1 MIIHDPE
8 RRAERDTL
16 LARMVAL
23 LSADPRVC
31 AAWLFGSLG
40 RGDEDDLS
48 DIDVWVIVDDEHA
61 EAVKAARREFV
72 TKIAEP
78 LLIEEAPHNAPPDGA
93 YLCVLYPGQSGPH
106 AIDWYWQPHTVA
118 QFPSGCRLLF
128 DRVGIPAVPPEKP
141 MSSNE
146 HAAAV
151 SERAD
156 FFWVMVNVAAKTI
169 ARRQSW
175 AALGHITAIRFAL
188 GEVRWH
194 VGISATRPD
203 YKLVKRYADSPPML
217 PSDQLALVRRMAHEM
232 EALLP
237 NITALGGEARNAV
250 VAPTLAFL
258 DHVELL
264 LKNVAAFSK

>member
-8 RRAERDTL
+8 RRAERDAL
-16 LARMVAL
+16 LARVVAL

-61 EAVKAARREFV
+61 ETVKAARREFV

-78 LLIEEAPHNAPPDGA
+78 LLIEEAPQNAPPDGA
-93 YLCVLYPGQSGPH
+93 YLCVLYPGQRGPH
-106 AIDWYWQPHTVA
+106 AIDWYWQPRAVA
-118 QFPSGCRLLF
+118 QFPSGCRVLL
-128 DRVGIPAVPPEKP
+128 DRVGIPAIPPEKP
-141 MSSNE
+141 MLPSE

-151 SERAD
+151 SERID
-156 FFWVMVNVAAKTI
+156 FFWVMVNVAAKSI

-175 AALGHITAIRFAL
+175 AAIGHITAIRFAL
-188 GEVRWH
+188 EEVRWH

-203 YKLVKRYADSPPML
+203 YKLVKRYTDLPPVV

-232 EALLP
+232 EALYP
-237 NITALGGEARNAV
+237 HSAALGGESPNAV
-250 VAPTLAFL
+250 VVPTFAFL
-258 DHVELL
+258 DRVEQL
-264 LKNVAAFSK
+264 LKAEE